1 MIHAHGVK
9 IKGELSMNYNNYSK
23 PNKNNR
29 QNPTIREPIDKTVP
43 NEERVEPKFVEGV
56 VTNCIALSIR
66 ENPSMDADVIY
77 VADAG
82 CKVTIDL
89 EHSTDEWHRVVK
101 IFDEEV
107 YGFCMKDFVTLS
119 R

>member
-1 MIHAHGVK
+1 
-9 IKGELSMNYNNYSK
+9 MNYNNYSK

-29 QNPTIREPIDKTVP
+29 QNRKPVEEVGNVVP
-43 NEERVEPKFVEGV
+43 VEEHAEPKFIEGIV
-56 VTNCIALSIR
+56 ANCIALSIR
-66 ENPSMDADVIY
+66 KNPSMDADAIY

-82 CKVTIDL
+82 CRVTIDL
-89 EHSTDEWHRVVK
+89 EHSVDDWYRVVK

>member
-1 MIHAHGVK
+1 
-9 IKGELSMNYNNYSK
+9 MNYNNYSK

-29 QNPTIREPIDKTVP
+29 QNRKPIDEADNVVSI
-43 NEERVEPKFVEGV
+43 EEHVEPKFVEGV
-56 VTNCIALSIR
+56 VANCIALNIR
-66 ENPSMDADVIY
+66 KNPSMDADVIH

-82 CKVTIDL
+82 CRVTIDF
-89 EHSTDEWHRVVK
+89 EHSVDDWYRVVK

-107 YGFCMKDFVTLS
+107 YGFCMKKFMTLS